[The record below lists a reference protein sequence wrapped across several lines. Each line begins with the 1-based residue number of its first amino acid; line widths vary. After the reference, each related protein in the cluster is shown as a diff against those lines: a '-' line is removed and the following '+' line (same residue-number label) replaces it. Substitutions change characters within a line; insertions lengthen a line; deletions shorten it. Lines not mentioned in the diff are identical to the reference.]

1 MGQAI
6 KQSRQDVIFT
16 IINYTLLTILLILI
30 LYPLYFTII
39 ASFSEP
45 NLVGAGKVWFYP
57 KQFTLE
63 GYQKLFQE
71 WRIWLGYRNTIFYT
85 TLGTF
90 VNLLFTLPVAYAL
103 SKREFMP
110 RNIIMFMFVF
120 TMFFNGGMIPTYLVV
135 QKLGLIDSIWAMII
149 PKAAAVGNIIIARTF
164 FVTNIPKELEDAASI
179 DGCSNTRF
187 FVRIVLP
194 LSKAII
200 AALTL
205 FYAVGHWNSFFD
217 ALIYLRTESKFP
229 LQMFIREILVIN
241 QMNTLLND
249 HETMQERQRTFEL
262 IKYTIVIVAN
272 LPILIIY
279 PLLQKHF
286 VKGVMLGSIKG

>member
-1 MGQAI
+1 MGRAI
-6 KQSRQDVIFT
+6 RQSRQDVIFSVV
-16 IINYTLLTILLILI
+16 NYTLLAILLILI

-63 GYQKLFQE
+63 GYQKLYQE

-85 TLGTF
+85 ALGTF

-120 TMFFNGGMIPTYLVV
+120 TMFFSGGLIPTYLVV
-135 QKLGLIDSIWAMII
+135 QKLGLIDSIWAMIV
-149 PKAAAVGNIIIARTF
+149 PKAAAVGNIIIARTYF
-164 FVTNIPKELEDAASI
+164 TTNIPQELEDAAFI
-179 DGCSNTRF
+179 DGCSSTRF
-187 FVRIVLP
+187 FVRIALP
-194 LSKAII
+194 ISKAII
-200 AALTL
+200 AALIL
-205 FYAVGHWNSFFD
+205 FYAVGHWNSYFD

-229 LQMFIREILVIN
+229 
-241 QMNTLLND
+241 
-249 HETMQERQRTFEL
+249 
-262 IKYTIVIVAN
+262 
-272 LPILIIY
+272 
-279 PLLQKHF
+279 
-286 VKGVMLGSIKG
+286 